1 MSSRKNAVVEAEIEP
16 SYATSLGRCIE
27 GDSLD
32 VLRKLPDNSV
42 DLVLTSPPFAL
53 RRRKAYGN
61 VDPSEY
67 IEWFWPFAVEIHRV
81 LTDEGSFVFELGGA
95 WERGRGTRS
104 LYQYELILRLCKLF
118 HLAQEFYWY
127 NPSKMP
133 TPAEWVTI
141 RRTRV
146 KDAVNQIWWLCK
158 TDSPNADNRRV
169 LRPYSRSMRRLLRDG
184 YQTAKRPSQ
193 HDIGPH
199 FRRDNGGAIP
209 PNILQV
215 PNTRSSDEYFRRCR
229 AADLPIHP
237 ARFPAPVPD
246 FFIRFLTEPGQLVL
260 DPFAGSNT
268 TGHVAEQL
276 ERRWLSIEIS
286 PDYVAGSR
294 LRFNDDLILS
304 APDYATK

>member
-1 MSSRKNAVVEAEIEP
+1 VIKTQIEP
-16 SYATSLGRCIE
+16 SYRTALGQSIE
-27 GDSLD
+27 GDALD
-32 VLRKLPDNSV
+32 VLRRLPSNSV
-42 DLVLTSPPFAL
+42 SLVLTSPPFAL

-61 VDPSEY
+61 VEASEY
-67 IEWFWPFAVEIHRV
+67 VEWFWPFAVEIHRV
-81 LTDEGSFVFELGGA
+81 LDKEGSFVLELGGT
-95 WERGRGTRS
+95 WNRGRGTRS
-104 LYQYELILRLCKLF
+104 LYQYELLLRLCKMF
-118 HLAQEFYWY
+118 HLAQEFYWF

-146 KDAVNQIWWLCK
+146 KDAVTPLWWLSK
-158 TDSPNADNRRV
+158 TDSPRADNRRV

-193 HDIGPH
+193 HDISPH

-209 PNILQV
+209 PNLLQV

-229 AADLPIHP
+229 AAGLPIHP
-237 ARFPAPVPD
+237 ARFPAGVPE
-246 FFIRFLTEPGQLVL
+246 FFVRFLTEPGELVL

-276 ERRWLSIEIS
+276 ERRWLSIEINA
-286 PDYVAGSR
+286 DYVAGSR
-294 LRFNDDLILS
+294 LRFEDALTD
-304 APDYATK
+304 ARPDCAAA

>member
-1 MSSRKNAVVEAEIEP
+1 MIEAGIEP
-16 SYATSLGRCIE
+16 SYATSLGQCFE
-27 GDSLD
+27 SDSLE
-32 VLRKLPDNSV
+32 VLRKLPSNSV
-42 DLVLTSPPFAL
+42 SLVLTSPPFAL

-61 VDPSEY
+61 VEPSEY
-67 IEWFWPFAVEIHRV
+67 LEWFWPFAVEIHRL

-104 LYQYELILRLCKLF
+104 LYQYELILRLCKIY

-146 KDAVNQIWWLCK
+146 KDAVNPIWWLSK
-158 TDSPNADNRRV
+158 TPSPRADNRRV

-209 PNILQV
+209 PNLLQV

-229 AADLPIHP
+229 AAGLPIHP
-237 ARFPAPVPD
+237 ARFPAPVPE
-246 FFIRFLTEPGQLVL
+246 FFIRFLTEPGDLVL
-260 DPFAGSNT
+260 DPFAGSNM
-268 TGHVAEQL
+268 TGHIAERL

-286 PDYVAGSR
+286 ADYVAGSR
-294 LRFNDDLILS
+294 LRFDNEVVTT
-304 APDYATK
+304 A

>member
-1 MSSRKNAVVEAEIEP
+1 MIAVGIEP
-16 SYATSLGRCIE
+16 SYTTSLGQCIE
-27 GDSLD
+27 GDSLE
-32 VLRKLPDNSV
+32 VLRKLPSNSV
-42 DLVLTSPPFAL
+42 ALVLTSPPFAL

-61 VDPSEY
+61 VEPSEY
-67 IEWFWPFAVEIHRV
+67 IEWFWPFAVEIHRL

-104 LYQYELILRLCKLF
+104 LYQYELLIRLCKLF

-146 KDAVNQIWWLCK
+146 KDAVNPIWWLSK
-158 TDSPNADNRRV
+158 TDSPRADNRRV

-209 PNILQV
+209 PNLLQV

-229 AADLPIHP
+229 AAGLPIHP
-237 ARFPAPVPD
+237 ARFPAPVPE
-246 FFIRFLTEPGQLVL
+246 FFIRFLSEPDQLVL
-260 DPFAGSNT
+260 DPFAGSNM

-276 ERRWLSIEIS
+276 GRRWLSIEINS
-286 PDYVAGSR
+286 DYVAGSR
-294 LRFNDDLILS
+294 LRFDEE
-304 APDYATK
+304 